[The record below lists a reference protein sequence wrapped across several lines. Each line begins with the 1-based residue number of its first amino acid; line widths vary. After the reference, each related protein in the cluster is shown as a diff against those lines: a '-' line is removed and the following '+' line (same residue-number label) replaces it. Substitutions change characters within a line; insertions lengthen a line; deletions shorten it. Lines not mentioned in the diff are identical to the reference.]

1 MNLDCFRPFLKA
13 DMATT
18 SFRSVISKVA
28 VLKRATKSFKDSF
41 SPCIREKRVSECRG
55 RLMLVLKCATNIPS
69 SCSNDA
75 MLSGAKPEYH
85 AHADFWSVVG
95 NDRHIRASFAPWII
109 IKVRYLSR

>member
-1 MNLDCFRPFLKA
+1 
-13 DMATT
+13 MATN
-18 SFRSVISKVA
+18 SLRSVISGVA
-28 VLKRATKSFKDSF
+28 ALKRATKSFSDSF
-41 SPCIREKRVSECRG
+41 SPCTMEKRVSEWRG
-55 RLMLVLKCATNIPS
+55 HLMLVLKCAMNISS

-85 AHADFWSVVG
+85 AHADFWRVVG